1 MPQALPSVAPLCCP
15 SGGARDLLPWLLA
28 IAALLAGRIVFQTFK
43 QRKGKP
49 NVKNVRKLA
58 LVATVV
64 VAAGIVFALKPH
76 APTPTEAAPATAP
89 RPIALPRLLEL
100 GADKCIPCRQMAP
113 ILAELR
119 TAYAGQLQVDFID
132 VWKNAAAAEDFGVR
146 VIPLQIFF
154 AADGRELFRHEGFFA
169 KEDIL
174 AKWRELGFEFR

>member
-76 APTPTEAAPATAP
+76 APP
-89 RPIALPRLLEL
+89 RPKPRRRPHP
-100 GADKCIPCRQMAP
+100 DPSPCPACWNW
-113 ILAELR
+113 AR
-119 TAYAGQLQVDFID
+119 TNAFPAG
-132 VWKNAAAAEDFGVR
+132 
-146 VIPLQIFF
+146 
-154 AADGRELFRHEGFFA
+154 
-169 KEDIL
+169 
-174 AKWRELGFEFR
+174 KWRPFWRS